1 MSQQIDLVPEND
13 LQANE
18 SFQGEVSR
26 DLKLPLNALPF
37 KQFDLPEFEDGF
49 ECLEFGVVG
58 PLHPAI
64 TRLAHSDVLKCE
76 INSSKTIFGPQR
88 PSPVV

>member
-64 TRLAHSDVLKCE
+64 TRLAHSDVLKM
-76 INSSKTIFGPQR
+76 
-88 PSPVV
+88 